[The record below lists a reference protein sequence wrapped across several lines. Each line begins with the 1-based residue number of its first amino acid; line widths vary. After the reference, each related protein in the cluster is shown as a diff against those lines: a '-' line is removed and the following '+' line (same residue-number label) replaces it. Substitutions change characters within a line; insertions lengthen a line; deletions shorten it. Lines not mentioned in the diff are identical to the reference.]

1 MMLHWAVKFGELLSR
16 TEKCLLLALPRREAR
31 QVFLSKVFTILNITI
46 MTNKIEDIDNIT
58 VKEIFVQLGIGA
70 AMGCALIAACCLG
83 GWLNHFFS

>member
-1 MMLHWAVKFGELLSR
+1 MTLMINNNVNSPCPAVRLGRFFY
-16 TEKCLLLALPRREAR
+16 P
-31 QVFLSKVFTILNITI
+31 KVFTILNITI

>member
-1 MMLHWAVKFGELLSR
+1 MFLYFPCPAVRLGR
-16 TEKCLLLALPRREAR
+16 
-31 QVFLSKVFTILNITI
+31 VFYPKVFTILNITI